1 MAGKINI
8 HTCTDD
14 IQNEHELK
22 TKKKVVVVKHSA

>member
-14 IQNEHELK
+14 IQNEHEMK
-22 TKKKVVVVKHSA
+22 TKKKSGCC